1 MTIAIIGLGYVGIQL
16 ATAFGR
22 SRRTVGF
29 DVDRAKLDQYRAG
42 VDPSGE
48 LTAQALSHASEL
60 LLTSNPDDL
69 IGAKFMIIAVPTP
82 VDSANKPDFGP
93 LIKASEMVGSALR
106 KGATVIYESTV
117 YPGATEEVCIP
128 ILEKTSGMKWKRDFH
143 IGYSPERINPGDPE
157 HGLAQITK
165 IVSADDDETLDQ
177 LAVLYASIVEAGV
190 HRVSSIRVAEAAKVI
205 ENTQR
210 DLNIALVNE
219 LAMIFDRLDIDSNEV
234 FKAAETKWNFHRFR
248 PGLVGGHCIGV
259 DPYYLTHKAQSI
271 GYDSRVI
278 LAGRR
283 INDEMAEYVAEKT
296 MTELR
301 NAGVALSGAVV
312 TVLGVTFKENCA
324 DTRNSQVFK
333 LIAALE
339 SNGIKVQVVDPL
351 VNLVEVEQ
359 QHHIDLQSLGSIK
372 AADGLVVA
380 VAHEVF
386 LENPTTLVQQ
396 LLKPSG
402 VLIDIKSAF
411 TSVVISDN
419 SQRYWSL

>member
-48 LTAQALSHASEL
+48 LTAQALSRASEL
-60 LLTSNPDDL
+60 FLTSNPDDL

-411 TSVVISDN
+411 TSAVISDD

>member
-48 LTAQALSHASEL
+48 LTAQALSRASEL
-60 LLTSNPDDL
+60 FLTSNPDDL

-82 VDSANKPDFGP
+82 VDSANQPDFGP

-106 KGATVIYESTV
+106 KGVTVIYESTV

-339 SNGIKVQVVDPL
+339 SNGINVQVVDPL

-359 QHHIDLQSLGSIK
+359 QHHIDLQSLEGIK

-386 LENPTTLVQQ
+386 LQNPTTLVQQ

-411 TSVVISDN
+411 TSAVISDD

>member
-48 LTAQALSHASEL
+48 LTAQALSRASEL
-60 LLTSNPDDL
+60 FLTSNPDNL

-82 VDSANKPDFGP
+82 VDSANQPDFGP
-93 LIKASEMVGSALR
+93 LIKASKMVGSALR

-301 NAGVALSGAVV
+301 NAGVALSEAVV

-339 SNGIKVQVVDPL
+339 SNGINVQVVDPL

-359 QHHIDLQSLGSIK
+359 QHHIDLQSLGGIK
-372 AADGLVVA
+372 AADGVVVA
-380 VAHEVF
+380 VPHEVF
-386 LENPTTLVQQ
+386 LQNPTTLVQQ

-411 TSVVISDN
+411 TSAVISDD